1 MSQQELYMYDFFSEM
16 KPIVKRLYIS
26 HCSIDKINFFCD
38 CIFNILSGNIQMIAP
53 ASRKQLYPHRKL
65 IDLLNNKKVGIRRKR
80 HSLSTTNGLRL
91 LRIIQPSVS
100 NHLKKRHGIKQ

>member
-1 MSQQELYMYDFFSEM
+1 MYEFFSGM

-26 HCSIDKINFFCD
+26 HCSIDKIKFFCN
-38 CIFNILSGNIQMIAP
+38 CIFKVLSGNIQMIVP
-53 ASRKQLYPHRKL
+53 VSRKQLNPHRKL

-80 HSLSTTNGLRL
+80 HSLSTTTGLRL

-100 NHLKKRHGIKQ
+100 NPLEKRHGIKQ